1 MRIAGI
7 TIPDNKRIEYGLTAV
22 YGVGLARAQSI
33 LKKLKIDTAIR
44 PTDIKTDVEA
54 KIRSEVE
61 GFTIE
66 GDLKR
71 EKASNIKR
79 LKDIGARRG
88 DRHSRNAKVRGQN
101 TKTNNRTVPS
111 GIHAMHKARKTM
123 TSGKVKVEKK

>member
-7 TIPDNKRIEYGLTAV
+7 TIPDNKRLEYGLTAI
-22 YGVGLARAQSI
+22 YGIGLSRAQDI
-33 LKKLKIDTAIR
+33 LSKLGIDAGSRPADIDTKKE
-44 PTDIKTDVEA
+44 TE
-54 KIRSEVE
+54 IRSAVE
-61 GFTIE
+61 SFVIE

-71 EKASNIKR
+71 EKSASIKR
-79 LKDIGARRG
+79 LKDIGSRRG
-88 DRHSRNAKVRGQN
+88 DRHSRNMKLRGQT

>member
-22 YGVGLARAQSI
+22 YGVGLSRAQAI
-33 LKKLKIDTAIR
+33 LNRLGVDASKKVKDVDTD
-44 PTDIKTDVEA
+44 TEA
-54 KIRSEVE
+54 KIRTEVE
-61 GFTIE
+61 GLIIE

-71 EKASNIKR
+71 EKAANIKR
-79 LKDIGARRG
+79 LKDIGSRRG
-88 DRHSRNAKVRGQN
+88 DRHSRGMKLRGQT

-111 GIHAMHKARKTM
+111 GIHAAHKARKTM

>member
-22 YGVGLARAQSI
+22 YGIGLSRAQSI
-33 LKKLKIDTAIR
+33 LSKLGIDLDTKAV
-44 PTDIKTDVEA
+44 DIKTDKEA
-54 KIRSEVE
+54 EIRTVVE
-61 GFTIE
+61 GFVIE

-71 EKASNIKR
+71 EKGSNIKR
-79 LKDIGARRG
+79 LKDIGSHRG
-88 DRHSRNAKVRGQN
+88 DRHSRNMKLRGQT

-123 TSGKVKVEKK
+123 TSGKIKVEKK